1 MSAHSLRKK
10 LQTDL
15 EKAGINSNWIDQ
27 ILGHKLINSRDA
39 YSLPTDEELK
49 EAYVKAYPHI
59 KVYPDATAPPV
70 EITNQ
75 KEPVKAVVNKEEKYE
90 VAEARNIDEAKQ
102 LLAEGYKF
110 EMDYENVK
118 LFKRHK

>member
-27 ILGHKLINSRDA
+27 ILGLQLINSRDA

-49 EAYVKAYPHI
+49 EAYKKAYQFI
-59 KVYPDATAPPV
+59 KVYPETNAPTQETPKQ
-70 EITNQ
+70 IT
-75 KEPVKAVVNKEEKYE
+75 VILTE
-90 VAEARNIDEAKQ
+90 VSPT
-102 LLAEGYKF
+102 
-110 EMDYENVK
+110 
-118 LFKRHK
+118 